1 MSSETKL
8 SNVIAIRIDEVLS
21 KRIEREQLRENR
33 RVKGEM
39 ARILL
44 VEALDVRE
52 TKLRRKRA

>member
-52 TKLRRKRA
+52 AKLRRKRA